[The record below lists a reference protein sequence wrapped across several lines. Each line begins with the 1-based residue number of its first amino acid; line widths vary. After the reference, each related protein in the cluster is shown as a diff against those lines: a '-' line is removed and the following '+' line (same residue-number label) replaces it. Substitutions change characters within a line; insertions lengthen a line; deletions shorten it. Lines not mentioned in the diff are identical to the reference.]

1 MQKHNRSSRTVQESS
16 TAPTPPV
23 ERIGFARW
31 LHKLVQMDGAA
42 RDEVEE
48 EVRLESL
55 KRLMIG
61 VLDPFVFHMCR
72 RDMQLY
78 LRVLAVEHSNAVRQ
92 LRFEYFDLLCRMLSE
107 GEAMEHLLRVDALL
121 DQ

>member
-1 MQKHNRSSRTVQESS
+1 MHPHSRSIPTPSTV
-16 TAPTPPV
+16 PPPPV
-23 ERIGFARW
+23 ERICFARW

-42 RDEVEE
+42 RREVEE
-48 EVRLESL
+48 EARLERL

-61 VLDPFVFHMCR
+61 VLNPFLFQMCR
-72 RDMQLY
+72 RDLQLY
-78 LRVLAVEHSNAVRQ
+78 LRVLAAEQSNALRQ

-121 DQ
+121 DT